1 MRDGVAME
9 TAGMDRPGTPS
20 PAAGGTDASGL
31 ALALPDR
38 RMGEPRSAVYYAAR
52 RFLRQRLAM
61 VGLAITLSLIIL
73 GFGAPF
79 LAPTGYAEAD
89 LMSANQFPNR
99 EHLLGTDTIGHDFLS
114 RVMYGTR
121 TSLMVGFAAVA
132 VACLVGLPLGLAAG
146 LYGGWVDFVVMRMVE
161 VMTAFPGLLF
171 AIFLMTVVGAGV
183 GNIILV
189 IGITSW
195 VTLCRLMRA
204 QLLLLR
210 EQDYVV
216 AARGL
221 GASEWTIATRHLLPN
236 AIAPLIVSVSL
247 AIPIAIFAEA
257 GLSYL
262 GIGINEPTP
271 SLGKM
276 VADSA
281 PYIRVYWHL
290 GLFPTLAIALIMLGF
305 TFVGDGLRD
314 ALDPRQT

>member
-1 MRDGVAME
+1 MMSTGAA
-9 TAGMDRPGTPS
+9 TGAATPLMLKEREMS
-20 PAAGGTDASGL
+20 P
-31 ALALPDR
+31 
-38 RMGEPRSAVYYAAR
+38 PRSAFYYGVH
-52 RFLRQRLAM
+52 RFLRQKLAM
-61 VGLAITLSLIIL
+61 VGLAITLTLIVI
-73 GFGAPF
+73 GFGAPL

-89 LMSANQFPNR
+89 LMSANQFPNSDYPM
-99 EHLLGTDTIGHDFLS
+99 GTDMIGHDFLS

-121 TSLMVGFAAVA
+121 TSLIVGFAAVA
-132 VACLVGLPLGLAAG
+132 VACAVGLPLGLAAG
-146 LYGGWVDFVVMRMVE
+146 LYGGWVDFAVMRLVE

-171 AIFLMTVVGAGV
+171 AIFLMTVVGPGL
-183 GNIILV
+183 GNIIFV

-210 EQDYVV
+210 EQEYVT
-216 AARGL
+216 AARGI
-221 GASEWTIATRHLLPN
+221 GASELAIAVRHLLPN
-236 AIAPLIVSVSL
+236 AVAPLIVAITL
-247 AIPIAIFAEA
+247 AVPIAIFAEA

-262 GIGINEPTP
+262 GIGINEPRP

-290 GLFPTLAIALIMLGF
+290 GLFPTLAIALIMIGF

-314 ALDPRQT
+314 ALDPRQN

>member
-1 MRDGVAME
+1 MA
-9 TAGMDRPGTPS
+9 A
-20 PAAGGTDASGL
+20 PATTGRAAPL
-31 ALALPDR
+31 ALKER
-38 RMGEPRSAVYYAAR
+38 EMSTPRSAAYYAVR
-52 RFLRQRLAM
+52 RFFRQKLAI
-61 VGLAITLSLIIL
+61 VGLLITLTLIVL
-73 GFGAPF
+73 GFGAPL
-79 LAPTGYAEAD
+79 LAPTHYADAD

-99 EHLLGTDTIGHDFLS
+99 DHLMGTDAIGHDFLS

-146 LYGGWVDFVVMRMVE
+146 LYGGAVDFAVMRLVE

-171 AIFLMTVVGAGV
+171 AIFLMTVVGPGL
-183 GNIILV
+183 GNIIFV

-210 EQDYVV
+210 EQEYVT
-216 AARGL
+216 AARGI
-221 GASEWTIATRHLLPN
+221 GASELTIAVRHLLPN
-236 AIAPLIVSVSL
+236 AVAPLIVAITL

-262 GIGINEPTP
+262 GIGINEPRP

-281 PYIRVYWHL
+281 PYIRIYWHL
-290 GLFPTLAIALIMLGF
+290 GLFPTLAIALIMIGF

-314 ALDPRQT
+314 ALDPRQG